1 MRRRRRLGDFDV
13 RATQQHTNR
22 LPPGHR
28 SASRT
33 AKRTSA
39 TRSDVDWAVIPRH
52 RRSVLKVA
60 DTSGVHQGDE
70 VVDSD
75 QVGLVR
81 AEGAQPDCVCA
92 ALKGGRLFRGLVA
105 GVVGL
110 VRLGG
115 DRNTFE
121 RGHQGVPCQW
131 SWTCTRALTCADQ
144 IRWQWR
150 VAPACR
156 SKRSRDAV
164 GGSVAT
170 QSESMTR
177 ATRPFAPGRSGRSQ
191 GHRPAKI
198 VRPTGARSFRDH
210 QPGPTMV
217 ARQPQRDQ
225 LQWQH
230 VKSNGTGRRA
240 CSPTL
245 VNGWGHRGINRGN
258 RKASRRMRTNLSTA
272 SQ

>member
-1 MRRRRRLGDFDV
+1 MNQRPRYAVICSPAVGLARRL
-13 RATQQHTNR
+13 R
-22 LPPGHR
+22 
-28 SASRT
+28 
-33 AKRTSA
+33 
-39 TRSDVDWAVIPRH
+39 
-52 RRSVLKVA
+52 
-60 DTSGVHQGDE
+60 
-70 VVDSD
+70 
-75 QVGLVR
+75 
-81 AEGAQPDCVCA
+81 EGASGTA
-92 ALKGGRLFRGLVA
+92 
-105 GVVGL
+105 
-110 VRLGG
+110 VRPGSVWLLGG

-177 ATRPFAPGRSGRSQ
+177 ATRPFAPGRIGRSQ
-191 GHRPAKI
+191 GHRPAEI
-198 VRPTGARSFRDH
+198 VRPTGARSFRDR

-230 VKSNGTGRRA
+230 GRVA
-240 CSPTL
+240 
-245 VNGWGHRGINRGN
+245 RGN
-258 RKASRRMRTNLSTA
+258 RTPGLPRNGAVAVGTALAGGPPHRSQRAGLPHWAPTSGAGVEAHVGPGMRDA
-272 SQ
+272 DWW

>member
-1 MRRRRRLGDFDV
+1 VSRRSWPYPLGVLARTARTRGFGEHAVGMNQRPRYAVICSPAVGLARRL
-13 RATQQHTNR
+13 R
-22 LPPGHR
+22 
-28 SASRT
+28 
-33 AKRTSA
+33 
-39 TRSDVDWAVIPRH
+39 
-52 RRSVLKVA
+52 
-60 DTSGVHQGDE
+60 
-70 VVDSD
+70 
-75 QVGLVR
+75 
-81 AEGAQPDCVCA
+81 EGASGTA
-92 ALKGGRLFRGLVA
+92 
-105 GVVGL
+105 
-110 VRLGG
+110 VRPGSVWLLGG

-191 GHRPAKI
+191 GHRPAEI

-258 RKASRRMRTNLSTA
+258 RKASRRMRANLSTA